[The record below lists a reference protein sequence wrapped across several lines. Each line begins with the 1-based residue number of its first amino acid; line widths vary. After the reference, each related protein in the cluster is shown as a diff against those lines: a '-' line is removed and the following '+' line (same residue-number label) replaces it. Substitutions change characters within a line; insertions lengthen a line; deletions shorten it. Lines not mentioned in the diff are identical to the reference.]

1 MPAEWYKEQPT
12 NRNYL
17 SPVGFQ
23 FKLEK
28 FAGVDF
34 FCQGVNIPDVSM
46 PVANLGSKFR
56 NIPIPGSGGVEYG
69 DLTVTF
75 LIDEDFNNF
84 MTIQNWIRKYG
95 LSEGHSDGPDDQSA
109 GVLQILT
116 SNFNGN
122 FYVRFEGLFPT
133 SLTGVQYDASLE
145 NIEYL
150 TATATFKFTRYRIQN
165 EQSIDL

>member
-1 MPAEWYKEQPT
+1 MPANWINEQPT

-23 FKLEK
+23 FDLEN
-28 FAGVDF
+28 FPGVDF
-34 FCQGVNIPDVSM
+34 FCQAVNIPDISM
-46 PVANLGSKFR
+46 SVATLPSKFR

-75 LIDEDFNNF
+75 LIDEDFTNY
-84 MTIQNWIRKYG
+84 MKIQNWIRKFG
-95 LSEGHSDGPDDQSA
+95 LSEGHSDQADVTSA
-109 GVLQILT
+109 GTIQVLT

-122 FYVRFEGLFPT
+122 FYVNFEDLFPV
-133 SLTGVQYDASLE
+133 SLTGVQYDASLT
-145 NIEYL
+145 NVDYL

-165 EQSIDL
+165 EKGADL